1 MDLLKSIWRILAA
14 ISKAI
19 SVLVPLVLFGFVI
32 LIFSASVS
40 ESVPEAL
47 PEQAG
52 LLIAPNGPLVED
64 RSELEP
70 FDALFAADFPEELLL
85 SSLIEAIDQA
95 ADDPRITSIV
105 LDLEGMV
112 GPSTSQTMEIVEAID
127 RFKASGKPVLA
138 HADYL
143 SQSQYLLASSAD
155 ELVVHPEGGA
165 MLTGF
170 GVYRTYMKQFL
181 DNIKVNFH
189 VFRVGENKS
198 AVEPY
203 MRDDMSDS
211 QREVVGQ
218 WLGSLWRDY
227 SQMVETSRGLEPGD
241 LDVFINAFPER
252 LVASNGDVAETFLKA
267 GLVDQLLN
275 DDDLEIWLAD
285 KVGVTDSS
293 GEAELVGL
301 RRYINDYQ
309 SAESGSNDAVIAVV
323 AIEGSL
329 MPGSSG
335 QGVAGSDSIISHLER
350 AHDDD
355 IAALVVRINS
365 GGGSVFASEVIRTK
379 IEAIAADGI
388 PVIASMGGAA
398 ASGGYWIAAQADEI
412 WAMPTTITGSI
423 GVWSVFPTLEGVLDY
438 AGLTVDGVGTT
449 DLAASFDASQ
459 ALDDRSAAIFQATV
473 DGIYDDFIALVSER
487 RDMSPEA
494 VDEIAGGKVWIGRDA
509 IDIGLVDELGSLD
522 RAVAAAATRAGV
534 AEGYQ
539 AVRYGTEVSPQQ
551 LVLEELGRNF
561 GLAGV
566 RGFDS
571 VWQWLAPIRQQLAFI
586 DTLRDPKHVY
596 LQCFDCNYVY

>member
-1 MDLLKSIWRILAA
+1 MDLLKSVWRILAA

-70 FDALFAADFPEELLL
+70 FDALFAADFPAELLL

-227 SQMVETSRGLEPGD
+227 SQMVETSRGLEAGG
-241 LDVFINAFPER
+241 LDAFINSFPER

-275 DDDLEIWLAD
+275 DDDLETWLAD
-285 KVGVTDSS
+285 TVGATDSS

-309 SAESGSNDAVIAVV
+309 SAESGSDDAVIAVV

-459 ALDDRSAAIFQATV
+459 ALDNRSAAIFQATV

-494 VDEIAGGKVWIGRDA
+494 VEVIAGGKVWIGRDA
-509 IDIGLVDELGSLD
+509 IGIGLVDELGSLD
-522 RAVAAAATRAGV
+522 QAVAAAATRAGV

>member
-1 MDLLKSIWRILAA
+1 
-14 ISKAI
+14 
-19 SVLVPLVLFGFVI
+19 
-32 LIFSASVS
+32 
-40 ESVPEAL
+40 
-47 PEQAG
+47 

-70 FDALFAADFPEELLL
+70 FDALFAADFPAELLL

-227 SQMVETSRGLEPGD
+227 SQMVETSRGLEAGG
-241 LDVFINAFPER
+241 LDAFINSFPER

-275 DDDLEIWLAD
+275 DDDLETWLAD
-285 KVGVTDSS
+285 TVGATDSS

-309 SAESGSNDAVIAVV
+309 SAESGSDDAVIAVV

-459 ALDDRSAAIFQATV
+459 ALDNRSAAIFQATV

-494 VDEIAGGKVWIGRDA
+494 VEVIAGGKVWIGRDA

-522 RAVAAAATRAGV
+522 KAVAAAATRAGV

>member
-70 FDALFAADFPEELLL
+70 FDALFAADFPAELLL

-227 SQMVETSRGLEPGD
+227 SQMVETSRGLEAGG
-241 LDVFINAFPER
+241 LDAFINSFPER

-275 DDDLEIWLAD
+275 DDDLETWLAD
-285 KVGVTDSS
+285 TVGATDSS

-309 SAESGSNDAVIAVV
+309 SAESGSDDAVIAVV

-459 ALDDRSAAIFQATV
+459 ALDNRSAAIFQAMV

-494 VDEIAGGKVWIGRDA
+494 VEVIAGGKVWIGRDA

-522 RAVAAAATRAGV
+522 KAVAAAATRAGV

>member
-70 FDALFAADFPEELLL
+70 FDALFAADFPAELLL

-227 SQMVETSRGLEPGD
+227 SQMVETSRGLEAGG
-241 LDVFINAFPER
+241 LDAFINSFPER

-275 DDDLEIWLAD
+275 DDDLETWLAD
-285 KVGVTDSS
+285 TVGATDSS

-309 SAESGSNDAVIAVV
+309 SAESGSDDAVIAVV

-459 ALDDRSAAIFQATV
+459 ALDNRSAAIFQAMV

-494 VDEIAGGKVWIGRDA
+494 VEVIAGGKVWIGRDA
-509 IDIGLVDELGSLD
+509 IGIGLVDELGSLD
-522 RAVAAAATRAGV
+522 QAVAAAATRAGV

>member
-1 MDLLKSIWRILAA
+1 MDFLKAIWRILAG

-19 SVLVPLVLFGFVI
+19 SVLVPLVFLGFVI
-32 LIFSASVS
+32 LIFSVSVS
-40 ESVPEAL
+40 ENVPEPL
-47 PEQAG
+47 PDQAG

-64 RSELEP
+64 RTELEP
-70 FDALFAADFPEELLL
+70 FDALFAADLPEELLL
-85 SSLIEAIDQA
+85 STLIEAIDEA

-105 LDLEGMV
+105 LDLENMA
-112 GPSTSQTMEIVEAID
+112 GPSTSQTMEILEAID

-170 GVYRTYMKQFL
+170 GVYRTYMKRFL
-181 DNIKVNFH
+181 ENIKVNFH

-203 MRDDMSDS
+203 MRDDMSES
-211 QREVVGQ
+211 QRDVVGQ
-218 WLGSLWRDY
+218 WLGSLWQDY
-227 SQMVETSRGLEPGD
+227 SKIVETSRGLEQGD
-241 LDVFINAFPER
+241 LDDFINAFPER
-252 LVASNGDVAETFLKA
+252 LAASNGDVAETFLEA

-275 DDDLEIWLAD
+275 DDELEAWLAD
-285 KVGVTDSS
+285 KVGANDAS

-301 RRYINDYQ
+301 RRYISDYRA
-309 SAESGSNDAVIAVV
+309 AEGDSEDAVIAVV

-335 QGVAGSDSIISHLER
+335 QGVAGSDSIVSHLER
-350 AHDDD
+350 AHEDD

-398 ASGGYWIAAQADEI
+398 ASGGYWIASQADEI

-423 GVWSVFPTLEGVLDY
+423 GVWSVFPTVEGLMDY
-438 AGLTVDGVGTT
+438 AGLSVDGVGTT
-449 DLAASFDASQ
+449 QLAASFDPSR
-459 ALDDRSAAIFQATV
+459 ALDERSAAVFQAMV
-473 DGIYDDFIALVSER
+473 DGIYDDFIELVSKR

-494 VDEIAGGKVWIGRDA
+494 VDAIAGGKVWIGRDA
-509 IDIGLVDELGSLD
+509 VDIGLVDEMGSLD
-522 RAVAAAATRAGV
+522 TAVAAAAQRAGV
-534 AEGYQ
+534 ADGYQ
-539 AVRYGTEVSPQQ
+539 TVRYGTEVSPQQ
-551 LVLEELGRNF
+551 LVLEEIGRNF

-566 RGFDS
+566 DGFGA

>member
-70 FDALFAADFPEELLL
+70 FDALFAADFPAELLL

-227 SQMVETSRGLEPGD
+227 SQMVETSRGLEAGG
-241 LDVFINAFPER
+241 LDAFINSFPER

-275 DDDLEIWLAD
+275 DDDLETWLAD
-285 KVGVTDSS
+285 TVGATDSS

-309 SAESGSNDAVIAVV
+309 SAESGSDDAVIAVV

-459 ALDDRSAAIFQATV
+459 ALDNRSAAIFQATV

-494 VDEIAGGKVWIGRDA
+494 VEVIAGGKVWIGRDA
-509 IDIGLVDELGSLD
+509 IGIGLVDELGSLD
-522 RAVAAAATRAGV
+522 KAVAAAATRAGV

>member
-70 FDALFAADFPEELLL
+70 FDALFAADFPAELLL

-218 WLGSLWRDY
+218 WLGTLWRDY
-227 SQMVETSRGLEPGD
+227 SQMVETSRGLEAGG
-241 LDVFINAFPER
+241 LDAFINSFPER

-275 DDDLEIWLAD
+275 DDDLETWLAD
-285 KVGVTDSS
+285 TVGATDSS

-309 SAESGSNDAVIAVV
+309 SAESGSDDAVIAVV

-459 ALDDRSAAIFQATV
+459 ALDNRSAAIFQATV

-494 VDEIAGGKVWIGRDA
+494 VEVIAGGKVWIGRDA

-522 RAVAAAATRAGV
+522 KAVAAAATRAGV

>member
-47 PEQAG
+47 QEQAG

-70 FDALFAADFPEELLL
+70 FDALFAADFPAELLL

-218 WLGSLWRDY
+218 WLGTLWRDY
-227 SQMVETSRGLEPGD
+227 SQMVETSRGLEAGG
-241 LDVFINAFPER
+241 LDAFINSFPER

-275 DDDLEIWLAD
+275 DDDLETWLAD
-285 KVGVTDSS
+285 TVGATDSS

-309 SAESGSNDAVIAVV
+309 SAESGSDDAVIAVV

-459 ALDDRSAAIFQATV
+459 ALDNRSAAIFQATV

-494 VDEIAGGKVWIGRDA
+494 VEVIAGGKVWIGRDA
-509 IDIGLVDELGSLD
+509 IGIGLVDELGSLD
-522 RAVAAAATRAGV
+522 QAVAAAATRAGV

>member
-1 MDLLKSIWRILAA
+1 MDLLKSVWRILAA

-70 FDALFAADFPEELLL
+70 FDALFAADFPAELLL

-105 LDLEGMV
+105 LNLEGMV

-227 SQMVETSRGLEPGD
+227 SQMVETSRGLEAGG
-241 LDVFINAFPER
+241 LDAFINSFPER

-275 DDDLEIWLAD
+275 DDDLETWLAD
-285 KVGVTDSS
+285 TVGATDSS

-309 SAESGSNDAVIAVV
+309 SAESGSDDAVIAVV

-459 ALDDRSAAIFQATV
+459 ALDNRSAAIFQATV

-494 VDEIAGGKVWIGRDA
+494 VEVIAGGKVWIGRDA

-522 RAVAAAATRAGV
+522 QAVAAAATRAGV

>member
-19 SVLVPLVLFGFVI
+19 SVLVPLVLFVLVI
-32 LIFSASVS
+32 LVFSASVS
-40 ESVPEAL
+40 ETVPEAL

-64 RSELEP
+64 RRELEP

-241 LDVFINAFPER
+241 LDAFINAFPER

-522 RAVAAAATRAGV
+522 KAVAAAATRAGV

-571 VWQWLAPIRQQLAFI
+571 VWQWLAPIRQQLAFM

>member
-70 FDALFAADFPEELLL
+70 FDALFAADFPAELLL

-218 WLGSLWRDY
+218 WLGTLWRDY
-227 SQMVETSRGLEPGD
+227 SQMVETSRGLEAGG
-241 LDVFINAFPER
+241 LDAFINSFPER

-275 DDDLEIWLAD
+275 DDDLETWLAD
-285 KVGVTDSS
+285 TVGATDSS

-309 SAESGSNDAVIAVV
+309 SAESGSDDAVIAVV

-459 ALDDRSAAIFQATV
+459 ALDNRSAAIFQATV

-494 VDEIAGGKVWIGRDA
+494 VEVIAGGKVWIGRDA

-522 RAVAAAATRAGV
+522 QAVAAAATRAGV

>member
-70 FDALFAADFPEELLL
+70 FDALFAADFPAELLL

-227 SQMVETSRGLEPGD
+227 SQMVETSRGLEAGG
-241 LDVFINAFPER
+241 LDAFINSFPER

-275 DDDLEIWLAD
+275 DDDLETWLAD
-285 KVGVTDSS
+285 TVGATDSS

-309 SAESGSNDAVIAVV
+309 SAESGSDDAVIAVV

-459 ALDDRSAAIFQATV
+459 ALDNRSAAIFQATV

-494 VDEIAGGKVWIGRDA
+494 VEVIAGGKVWIGRDA

-522 RAVAAAATRAGV
+522 QAVAAAATRAGV

>member
-70 FDALFAADFPEELLL
+70 FDALFAADFPAELLL

-227 SQMVETSRGLEPGD
+227 SQMVETSRGLEAGG
-241 LDVFINAFPER
+241 LDAFINSFPER

-275 DDDLEIWLAD
+275 DDDLETWLAD
-285 KVGVTDSS
+285 TVGATDSS

-309 SAESGSNDAVIAVV
+309 SAESGSDDAVIAVV

-459 ALDDRSAAIFQATV
+459 ALDNRSAAIFQAMV

-494 VDEIAGGKVWIGRDA
+494 VEVIAGGKVWIGRDA
-509 IDIGLVDELGSLD
+509 IGIGLVDELGSLD
-522 RAVAAAATRAGV
+522 KAVAAAATRAGV

>member
-70 FDALFAADFPEELLL
+70 FDALFAADFPAELLL

-218 WLGSLWRDY
+218 WLGTLWRDY
-227 SQMVETSRGLEPGD
+227 SQMVETSRGLEAGG
-241 LDVFINAFPER
+241 LDAFINSFPER

-275 DDDLEIWLAD
+275 DDDLETWLAD
-285 KVGVTDSS
+285 TVGATDSS

-309 SAESGSNDAVIAVV
+309 SAESGSDDAVIAVV

-459 ALDDRSAAIFQATV
+459 ALDNRSAAIFQATV

-494 VDEIAGGKVWIGRDA
+494 VEVIAGGKVWIGRDA
-509 IDIGLVDELGSLD
+509 IGIGLVDELGSLD
-522 RAVAAAATRAGV
+522 QAVAAAATRAGV

>member
-70 FDALFAADFPEELLL
+70 FDALFAADFPAELLL

-227 SQMVETSRGLEPGD
+227 SQMVETSRGLEAGG
-241 LDVFINAFPER
+241 LDAFINSFPER

-275 DDDLEIWLAD
+275 DDDLETWLAD
-285 KVGVTDSS
+285 TVGATDSS

-309 SAESGSNDAVIAVV
+309 SAESGSDDAVIAVV

-459 ALDDRSAAIFQATV
+459 ALDNRSAAIFQATV

-494 VDEIAGGKVWIGRDA
+494 VEVIAGGKVWIGRDA

-522 RAVAAAATRAGV
+522 KAVAAAATRAGV

>member
-47 PEQAG
+47 QEQAG

-70 FDALFAADFPEELLL
+70 FDALFAADFPAELLL

-227 SQMVETSRGLEPGD
+227 SQMVETSRGLEAGG
-241 LDVFINAFPER
+241 LDAFINSFPER

-275 DDDLEIWLAD
+275 DDDLETWLAD
-285 KVGVTDSS
+285 TVGATDSS

-309 SAESGSNDAVIAVV
+309 SAESGSDDAVIAVV

-459 ALDDRSAAIFQATV
+459 ALDNRSAAIFQAMV

-494 VDEIAGGKVWIGRDA
+494 VEVIAGGKVWIGRDA

-522 RAVAAAATRAGV
+522 KAVAAAATRAGV

>member
-70 FDALFAADFPEELLL
+70 FDALFAADFPAELLL

-227 SQMVETSRGLEPGD
+227 SQMVETSRGLEAGG
-241 LDVFINAFPER
+241 LDAFINSFPER

-275 DDDLEIWLAD
+275 DDDLETWLAD
-285 KVGVTDSS
+285 TVGATDSS

-309 SAESGSNDAVIAVV
+309 SAESGSDDAVIAVV

-459 ALDDRSAAIFQATV
+459 ALDNRSAAIFQATV

-494 VDEIAGGKVWIGRDA
+494 VEVIAGGKVWIGRDA
-509 IDIGLVDELGSLD
+509 IGIGLVDELGSLD
-522 RAVAAAATRAGV
+522 QAVAAAATRAGV

>member
-70 FDALFAADFPEELLL
+70 FDALFAADFPAELLL

-181 DNIKVNFH
+181 DKIKVNFH

-227 SQMVETSRGLEPGD
+227 SQMVETSRGLEAGG
-241 LDVFINAFPER
+241 LDAFINSFPER

-275 DDDLEIWLAD
+275 DDDLETWLAD
-285 KVGVTDSS
+285 TVGATDSS
-293 GEAELVGL
+293 GEAEVVGL

-309 SAESGSNDAVIAVV
+309 SAESGSDDAVIAVV

-459 ALDDRSAAIFQATV
+459 ALDNRSAAIFQATV

-494 VDEIAGGKVWIGRDA
+494 VEVIAGGKVWIGRDA

-522 RAVAAAATRAGV
+522 KAVAAAATRAGV

>member
-64 RSELEP
+64 RNELEP
-70 FDALFAADFPEELLL
+70 FDALFAADFPAELLL

-227 SQMVETSRGLEPGD
+227 SQMVETSRGLEAGG
-241 LDVFINAFPER
+241 LDAFINSFPER

-275 DDDLEIWLAD
+275 DDDLETWLAD
-285 KVGVTDSS
+285 TVGATDSS

-309 SAESGSNDAVIAVV
+309 SAESGSDDAVIAVV

-459 ALDDRSAAIFQATV
+459 ALDNRSAAIFQATV

-494 VDEIAGGKVWIGRDA
+494 VEVIAGGKVWIGRDA

-522 RAVAAAATRAGV
+522 KAVAAAATRAGV